1 MTFKIELGQD
11 FYWRLFILLCVAAI
25 VLVASESAFAGGAGA
40 GGGGAGA
47 GGGGAAAQGNDI
59 IGNTLC
65 RLTANLTGGIARAI
79 ATIAIFAVGVSLFM
93 GKLNWGTAAMTAA
106 GVGIVFGSAQMVAW
120 LSGSAGN
127 SVCAGP

>member
-25 VLVASESAFAGGAGA
+25 VLVASESAFAAA
-40 GGGGAGA
+40 NP
-47 GGGGAAAQGNDI
+47 GAAAQGNDI
-59 IGNTLC
+59 IGTTLC
-65 RLTANLTGGIARAI
+65 RLTQNLTGGIARAI

-127 SVCAGP
+127 SACSGA

>member
-11 FYWRLFILLCVAAI
+11 FYWRLFTVLCVAAV
-25 VLVASESAFAGGAGA
+25 VLVATEAAFAS
-40 GGGGAGA
+40 
-47 GGGGAAAQGNDI
+47 GNDI

-127 SVCAGP
+127 SACSGA